1 LSGGF
6 RMGDH
11 PCETGVG
18 PIFWGPLAMLTIY
31 GVYRSRASRNIWLA
45 DELGIPFKHV
55 PVMQLYRLTPEAA
68 KTTLHTRSP
77 EFLKVNPNGHI
88 PAIDDDGLVLNE
100 SLAIN
105 LYLAKKHG
113 GPLAPANLAEEGLM
127 GMWTLWAAIEV
138 EPHSIQVLYHR
149 VANKPEERDPKIAAA
164 AVEALCAPFAVLD
177 KALAATGYI
186 VGGRFTVADI
196 NTAEVFRYAMPA
208 PELFEGAPRVKA
220 WLAAC
225 HARPAYKSMM
235 ATREREPA

>member
-1 LSGGF
+1 
-6 RMGDH
+6 
-11 PCETGVG
+11 
-18 PIFWGPLAMLTIY
+18 MLTIY

-45 DELGIPFKHV
+45 NELGITFKHV
-55 PVMQLYRLTPEAA
+55 PVMQLYRLSPEAA

-113 GPLAPANLAEEGLM
+113 GPLAPANLAEDGQM
-127 GMWTLWAAIEV
+127 GMWALWAAIEV
-138 EPHSIQVLYHR
+138 EPHSLAVLNHR
-149 VANKPEERDPKIAAA
+149 VGKPPAERDPKIAAA
-164 AVEALCAPFAVLD
+164 AIEALRAPFAVLD
-177 KALAATGYI
+177 KHLAASGHV

-196 NTAEVFRYAMPA
+196 NAAEVFRYAMPA
-208 PELFEGAPRVKA
+208 PELFEAAPRVKA

-225 HARPAYKSMM
+225 HARPAFKSMM
-235 ATREREPA
+235 AMREKEPA